1 MSLNEKYKK
10 DYITE
15 IHTIRPFRGRK
26 VMDPNKEQGSL
37 GIIRLD
43 KLSYPSDMKID
54 INGIEINPIAYDT
67 YGHPIVSASNF
78 DYYKALKRN
87 ADRRSDTFLTKV
99 TYRPKPFCVKRAI
112 YDSED
117 AIKKAAIIDEKKERG
132 LKDLKELLIYRKQA
146 AFCKLNLDTYLLYG
160 KYILSN
166 NGHVYWAKNIKS
178 TKFLESV
185 VAPIKDEELIS
196 KGEEFHVPD
205 EGDVCA
211 VCGKSFILNDV
222 KEGFVSENEKF
233 EKIHE
238 MCHYNFTLEVNQKNA
253 SAIVDSVYEGNPEV
267 KIVKEWDEEDQT
279 EKVWYVYETYQGT
292 IAIRLKR
299 KVIVIKWFDNFKP
312 FNMALFE
319 AERVTKF
326 DRGIHAW
333 SKDDAI
339 RYLEMAKKA

>member
-26 VMDPNKEQGSL
+26 VMDPNKELGSL

-43 KLSYPSDMKID
+43 QLAYPGDMKID

-78 DYYKALKRN
+78 DYYKALKKN

-146 AFCKLNLDTYLLYG
+146 AFCELPLNTYLLYG
-160 KYILSN
+160 YILLSN
-166 NGHVYWAKNIKS
+166 DGHIYLVKGIES
-178 TKFLESV
+178 ESV
-185 VAPIKDEELIS
+185 VAQIKDEDLIS
-196 KGEEFHVPD
+196 KGEEIHVPED
-205 EGDVCA
+205 GDVCA

-233 EKIHE
+233 EKIHQ
-238 MCHYNFTLEVNQKNA
+238 MCHYNFTLEVNQQKA
-253 SAIVDSVYEGNPEV
+253 SAIVDSVYEGPSV

-279 EKVWYVYETYQGT
+279 EKVWYVYETCQGT
-292 IAIRLKR
+292 IAIRFKR

>member
-1 MSLNEKYKK
+1 MSLNEKNKK

-26 VMDPNKEQGSL
+26 VMDPNKELGSL

-43 KLSYPSDMKID
+43 QLAYPGDMKID

-78 DYYKALKRN
+78 DYYKALKTN

-146 AFCKLNLDTYLLYG
+146 AFCKLPLNTYLLYG
-160 KYILSN
+160 YILLSN
-166 NGHVYWAKNIKS
+166 DGHIYLTEGIES
-178 TKFLESV
+178 ESV
-185 VAPIKDEELIS
+185 VAKIKDEDFIS
-196 KGEEFHVPD
+196 KGDEIHVPED
-205 EGDVCA
+205 GDVCA

-233 EKIHE
+233 EKIHQ
-238 MCHYNFTLEVNQKNA
+238 MCHYNFTLEVNQQKA

-279 EKVWYVYETYQGT
+279 EKIWYVYETYQGT
-292 IAIRLKR
+292 IAIRFKR

-319 AERVTKF
+319 EERVTKF

>member
-1 MSLNEKYKK
+1 MSLNEKHKK

-26 VMDPNKEQGSL
+26 VMDPNKELGSL

-43 KLSYPSDMKID
+43 QLAYPGDMKID

-78 DYYKALKRN
+78 DYYKALKTN

-146 AFCKLNLDTYLLYG
+146 AFCKLPLNTYLLYG
-160 KYILSN
+160 YILLSN
-166 NGHVYWAKNIKS
+166 DGHIYLTEGIES
-178 TKFLESV
+178 ESV
-185 VAPIKDEELIS
+185 VAKIKDEDFIS
-196 KGEEFHVPD
+196 KGDEIHVPED
-205 EGDVCA
+205 GDVCA

-233 EKIHE
+233 EKIHQ
-238 MCHYNFTLEVNQKNA
+238 MCHYNFTLEVNQQKA

-279 EKVWYVYETYQGT
+279 EKIWYVYETYQGT
-292 IAIRLKR
+292 IAIRFKR

-319 AERVTKF
+319 EERVTKF
-326 DRGIHAW
+326 NRGIHAW

>member
-1 MSLNEKYKK
+1 MSLNEKHKK

-26 VMDPNKEQGSL
+26 VMDPNKELGSL

-43 KLSYPSDMKID
+43 QLAYPGDMKID

-78 DYYKALKRN
+78 DYYKALKTN

-146 AFCKLNLDTYLLYG
+146 AFCKLPLNTYLLYG
-160 KYILSN
+160 YILLSN
-166 NGHVYWAKNIKS
+166 DGHIYLTEGIES
-178 TKFLESV
+178 ESV
-185 VAPIKDEELIS
+185 VAKIKDEDFIS
-196 KGEEFHVPD
+196 KGDEIHVPED
-205 EGDVCA
+205 GDVCA

-233 EKIHE
+233 EKIHQ
-238 MCHYNFTLEVNQKNA
+238 MCHYNFTLEVNQQKA

-267 KIVKEWDEEDQT
+267 KIVKEWDEDDQT
-279 EKVWYVYETYQGT
+279 EKIWYVYETYQGT
-292 IAIRLKR
+292 IAIRFKR

-319 AERVTKF
+319 EERVTKF

>member
-1 MSLNEKYKK
+1 MSLNEKHKK

-26 VMDPNKEQGSL
+26 VMDPNKELGSL

-43 KLSYPSDMKID
+43 QLAYPGDMKID

-78 DYYKALKRN
+78 DYYKALKTN

-146 AFCKLNLDTYLLYG
+146 AFCKLPLNIYLLYG
-160 KYILSN
+160 YILLSN
-166 NGHVYWAKNIKS
+166 DGHIYLTEGIES
-178 TKFLESV
+178 ESV
-185 VAPIKDEELIS
+185 VAKIKDEDFIS
-196 KGEEFHVPD
+196 KGDEIHVPED
-205 EGDVCA
+205 GDVCA

-233 EKIHE
+233 EKIHQ
-238 MCHYNFTLEVNQKNA
+238 MCHYNFTLEVNQQKA

-279 EKVWYVYETYQGT
+279 EKIWYVYETYQGT
-292 IAIRLKR
+292 IAIRFKR

-319 AERVTKF
+319 EERVTKF

>member
-26 VMDPNKEQGSL
+26 VMDPNKELGSL

-43 KLSYPSDMKID
+43 QLAYPGDMKID

-78 DYYKALKRN
+78 DYYKALKKN

-117 AIKKAAIIDEKKERG
+117 AIKRAAIIDEKKERG

-146 AFCKLNLDTYLLYG
+146 AFCELPLNTYLLYG
-160 KYILSN
+160 YILLSN
-166 NGHVYWAKNIKS
+166 DGHIYLVKGIES
-178 TKFLESV
+178 ESV
-185 VAPIKDEELIS
+185 VAQIKDEDLIS
-196 KGEEFHVPD
+196 KGEEIHVPED
-205 EGDVCA
+205 GDVCA

-233 EKIHE
+233 EKIHQ
-238 MCHYNFTLEVNQKNA
+238 MCHYNFTLEVNQQKA
-253 SAIVDSVYEGNPEV
+253 SAIVDSVYEGPSV

-279 EKVWYVYETYQGT
+279 EKIWYVYETYQGT
-292 IAIRLKR
+292 IAIRFKR

-319 AERVTKF
+319 EERVTKF